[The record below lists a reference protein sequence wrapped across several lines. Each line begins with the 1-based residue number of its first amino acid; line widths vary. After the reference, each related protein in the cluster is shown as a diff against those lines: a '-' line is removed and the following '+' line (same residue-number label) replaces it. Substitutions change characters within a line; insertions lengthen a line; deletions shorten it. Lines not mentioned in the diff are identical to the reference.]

1 MRLRINDRV
10 TWSSRA
16 GVLNGTIVD
25 IILDLNAAGAVV
37 PWIDVKTERTTVR
50 LCATDMN
57 LIMMKVALV
66 TEDSNLV
73 ERTNIMSGEKF
84 MEPADRP
91 YFCSP
96 RSETYWTM

>member
-10 TWSSRA
+10 TWHCLA
-16 GVLNGTIVD
+16 GHLSGTIVD
-25 IILDLNAAGAVV
+25 IVLDLNAAQKVV

-50 LCATDMN
+50 LCATDSN
-57 LIMMKVALV
+57 LIMMKVQLV

-73 ERTNIMSGEKF
+73 ERTNIMTGEKF

-96 RSETYWTM
+96 RSETYWSM

>member
-10 TWSSRA
+10 TWSSAA
-16 GVLNGTIVD
+16 GLLNGTIVD

-50 LCATDMN
+50 LCATDSN
-57 LIMMKVALV
+57 LIMMKVQLV
-66 TEDSNLV
+66 NDSNMV
-73 ERTNIMSGEKF
+73 ERTNIMTGKKF

-96 RSETYWTM
+96 SSETYWTM